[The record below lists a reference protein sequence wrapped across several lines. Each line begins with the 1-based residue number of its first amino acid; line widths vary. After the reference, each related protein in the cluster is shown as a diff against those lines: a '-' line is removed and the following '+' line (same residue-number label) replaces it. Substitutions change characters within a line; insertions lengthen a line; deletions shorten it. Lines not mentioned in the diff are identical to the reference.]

1 MNIIPYERLNVTTMT
16 LIMSLNNEINTEI
29 AFHLLPIMRME
40 VARRRETSKC
50 KLPHCD
56 IPGSILSMRFR
67 HNVRGVIRNKSTPF
81 KNAVTIDISTKKKN
95 ISLKLSAFSIQMCGA
110 SSKEDGEEA
119 AMHIINHLHRIQNIL
134 NKIALNLTH
143 TLTIIE
149 WVKEH
154 SKGALTEKP
163 NWELHVGSNISLKV
177 YTPTMDHFIVKPD
190 IPFPAEFDPDIA
202 NFVVSMTEDFLYHSD
217 MIKKLDYIPKFPPVI
232 KEAIYVRRLD
242 MAMVNYNYSLGFE
255 IDRDRLNQC
264 IDGQNGFISRYNN
277 ALATSVTIELPYEPP
292 ADSAIKRRKGKI
304 PHHTFLV
311 YRSGSVTQSGPG
323 GKLMEDAYYLFIN
336 TIISIIPYIHYA
348 NPQTPQ
354 IVPVTTPHLE
364 LLPSR
369 LEKEFLNQELMQIV
383 PIATPRVELL
393 PSRLEKEFLDQGL
406 IQI

>member
-1 MNIIPYERLNVTTMT
+1 MV
-16 LIMSLNNEINTEI
+16 
-29 AFHLLPIMRME
+29 
-40 VARRRETSKC
+40 RRRETSKC

-67 HNVRGVIRNKSTPF
+67 QNVRGVIRNKSTPF

-110 SSKEDGEEA
+110 SSQEDGEEA
-119 AMHIINHLHRIQNIL
+119 ATHIINHLHHIQDIL
-134 NKIALNLTH
+134 NKVALNPTH

-154 SKGALTEKP
+154 TKGELTEKP
-163 NWELHVGSNISLKV
+163 GWQVQDGSNLTLKV
-177 YTPTMDHFIVKPD
+177 YTPSMDYFITSPKV
-190 IPFPAEFDPDIA
+190 PFPPEFDSDLA
-202 NFVVSMTEDFLYHSD
+202 KFVLSMTEDFLYHSD
-217 MIKKLDYIPKFPPVI
+217 MCRKLDYIPKFPPLI
-232 KEAIYVRRLD
+232 KDAISVRRID

-323 GKLMEDAYYLFIN
+323 GKLMETAYYLFIN
-336 TIISIIPYIHYA
+336 TIISIIPFIHYI
-348 NPQTPQ
+348 NPQTPRTNLL
-354 IVPVTTPHLE
+354 TTPRTNLLTTPRTNLLTTPRTNLLTTPRTNLLMTPRITLHATPNNNSRMETE
-364 LLPSR
+364 LL
-369 LEKEFLNQELMQIV
+369 EELQI
-383 PIATPRVELL
+383 
-393 PSRLEKEFLDQGL
+393 
-406 IQI
+406 